1 MAHLENQYGERVI
14 DLVEDEFG
22 FFALP
27 TDFTF
32 DNLAIGDSYSVVA
45 DDGDDAGEE

>member
-1 MAHLENQYGERVI
+1 MAHLENQYGEWVL

-27 TDFTF
+27 PNDPF
-32 DNLAIGDSYSVVA
+32 DNLAIGDIYTVVSDYN
-45 DDGDDAGEE
+45 DDYEEE